1 MSESNKN
8 PQSISSD
15 TFTAS
20 ARNIDLN
27 VGEKPK
33 QENFDKRVE
42 EILVPLL
49 NRTKAEGIRIGVLAA
64 SKAIMNY
71 VNDTSKPLLK
81 RIELIKKYCNVAMKD
96 EKSFLSKGLNE
107 ETVENEKQVSEVEE
121 NE

>member
-20 ARNIDLN
+20 AKNVDLKID
-27 VGEKPK
+27 EKPE
-33 QENFDKRVE
+33 QESFDKRVE

-71 VNDTSKPLLK
+71 INDTSKPLLK
-81 RIELIKKYCNVAMKD
+81 RIELIKKYCNVSMKD

-107 ETVENEKQVSEVEE
+107 ESAASEELISEVEE